1 MINVFSSVGTNDLH
15 IAVKRN
21 SACEHPPQSVFLE
34 VEGVFAGAI
43 KLLLKVVCGV
53 GKVVRHNNVWDL
65 QRSVLKT
72 PQECLFGS
80 GTRLHT
86 PHNMRFVY
94 LLIAVTGALGSP
106 TDQSNRHG
114 NTLRYGAP
122 ESVGMQSS
130 PLRQMV
136 ANLTAYTRP
145 ANYGAPTHSVI
156 HPVEPGSAT
165 LVAHDSTIVSAFA
178 VGKRNLYADVNG
190 TYLPPGKQED
200 ATVDTI
206 YDMASLTKLFTTV
219 AALRQLDTGKLSLN
233 ATVSSYIPE
242 FAVNGK
248 EDITILQLLTHT
260 SGFDADPVPSLFSSN
275 YTTYAERI
283 NAIITQKII
292 NPPGSTFLY
301 SDLNF
306 MTMAIVL
313 ENFTRIPIDA
323 QIYQYT
329 IPLGMTKTFF
339 NRGNIEGRRFP
350 FYRDMATQEF
360 QIDVLGPEEPQRPQP
375 VRGTVHDENAWALN
389 GVSGHAGLF
398 STVGDTAKFC
408 QMILNNGTYGGH
420 RILSHESVDLIFE
433 NFNTRFPGE
442 EHGLGFELNQY
453 YTAGPMASL
462 LTASHTGFTGTSMVI
477 DRGSN
482 SFWLHFSNRVH
493 PDRRWSSN
501 NIVREAVG
509 YWVAKSLGREV
520 AFPA

>member
-1 MINVFSSVGTNDLH
+1 MQVLH
-15 IAVKRN
+15 
-21 SACEHPPQSVFLE
+21 
-34 VEGVFAGAI
+34 
-43 KLLLKVVCGV
+43 LL
-53 GKVVRHNNVWDL
+53 R
-65 QRSVLKT
+65 
-72 PQECLFGS
+72 P
-80 GTRLHT
+80 
-86 PHNMRFVY
+86 
-94 LLIAVTGALGSP
+94 
-106 TDQSNRHG
+106 
-114 NTLRYGAP
+114 NTLRYGSA
-122 ESVGMQSS
+122 ELVGMQSA
-130 PLRQMV
+130 PLKEMV
-136 ANLTAYTRP
+136 ANLTAYTHP
-145 ANYGAPTHSVI
+145 ANYGAPTHNQI
-156 HPVEPGSAT
+156 HPVEPGSVT
-165 LVAHDSTIVSAFA
+165 LVAHDSTIVSEFA

-190 TYLPPGKQED
+190 TYLPESEQED

-206 YDMASLTKLFTTV
+206 YDLASLTKLFTTV
-219 AALRQLDTGKLSLN
+219 AALRQLDTGKLNLN
-233 ATVSSYIPE
+233 ATVASYIPA

-248 EDITILQLLTHT
+248 EEITILQLLTHT

-292 NPPGSTFLY
+292 NPPGNTFLY

-313 ENFTRIPIDA
+313 EKITGLPIDA

-339 NRGNIEGRRFP
+339 NRGNIEGQRFP
-350 FYRDMATQEF
+350 FYHDIATQEF
-360 QIDVLGPEEPQRPQP
+360 QIDVLGPGEPQRPQP
-375 VRGTVHDENAWALN
+375 VRGTVHDENAWALG

-420 RILSHESVDLIFE
+420 RILSHEVVDLIFT
-433 NFNTRFPGE
+433 NFNTKFPGE

-462 LTASHTGFTGTSMVI
+462 LTASHTGFTGTSLVI
-477 DRGSN
+477 DRGTN
-482 SFWLHFSNRVH
+482 SFWLHFANRVH

-509 YWVAKSLGREV
+509 CWVGKSLGKAV
-520 AFPA
+520 TFPT

>member
-1 MINVFSSVGTNDLH
+1 MRRSIDCTLDKHFGPAD
-15 IAVKRN
+15 
-21 SACEHPPQSVFLE
+21 
-34 VEGVFAGAI
+34 
-43 KLLLKVVCGV
+43 KLKSFQGRV
-53 GKVVRHNNVWDL
+53 
-65 QRSVLKT
+65 S
-72 PQECLFGS
+72 GS
-80 GTRLHT
+80 GTVLGT
-86 PHNMRFVY
+86 PGSMHFLY
-94 LLIAVTGALGSP
+94 LSFALTGVLGSP
-106 TDQSNRHG
+106 TGQPNHHA
-114 NTLRYGAP
+114 NTLRYGSP
-122 ESVGMQSS
+122 ELVGMRAL
-130 PLRQMV
+130 PLKHMV
-136 ANLTAYTRP
+136 ANLTAYTHP
-145 ANYGAPTHSVI
+145 ANYGAPTHNLI

-165 LVAHDSTIVSAFA
+165 LVAHESTIVCAFA
-178 VGKRNLYADVNG
+178 VGKRNLYADING
-190 TYLPPGKQED
+190 TYLPADEQED

-233 ATVSSYIPE
+233 ATVSSYIPA

-260 SGFDADPVPSLFSSN
+260 SGFNADPVPSLYSSN
-275 YTTYAERI
+275 YTTYAEKI

-313 ENFTRIPIDA
+313 ERITKLPLDA

-350 FYRDMATQEF
+350 FYRYMASQEF
-360 QIDVLGPEEPQRPQP
+360 QIDVLGSEEPQRPQP
-375 VRGTVHDENAWALN
+375 VRGTVHDENAWALS

-420 RILSHESVDLIFE
+420 RVLSHEVVDLIFK
-433 NFNTRFPGE
+433 NFNTEFPGE

-509 YWVAKSLGREV
+509 YWVAKSLGRDV

>member
-1 MINVFSSVGTNDLH
+1 MQVI
-15 IAVKRN
+15 
-21 SACEHPPQSVFLE
+21 FLF
-34 VEGVFAGAI
+34 FA
-43 KLLLKVVCGV
+43 L
-53 GKVVRHNNVWDL
+53 
-65 QRSVLKT
+65 
-72 PQECLFGS
+72 
-80 GTRLHT
+80 
-86 PHNMRFVY
+86 
-94 LLIAVTGALGSP
+94 TGALGSP
-106 TDQSNRHG
+106 TGTSDRHG
-114 NTLRYGAP
+114 NTLRYGSP
-122 ESVGMQSS
+122 ESVEMQST
-130 PLRQMV
+130 PLKQMV
-136 ANLTAYTRP
+136 ANLTAYTHP
-145 ANYGAPTHSVI
+145 ANYGAPTHNQI

-165 LVAHDSTIVSAFA
+165 LVGHDSVIVSEFA
-178 VGKRNLYADVNG
+178 VAKRNLYADVNG
-190 TYLPPGKQED
+190 TFLPNDEQED

-233 ATVSSYIPE
+233 ATVASYIPT

-248 EDITILQLLTHT
+248 AEITILQLLTHT
-260 SGFDADPVPSLFSSN
+260 SGFDADPSPSLFSSD

-313 ENFTRIPIDA
+313 KKITKLPIDA
-323 QIYQYT
+323 QIYEYT

-350 FYRDMATQEF
+350 FYQDIAPQEF
-360 QIDVLGPEEPQRPQP
+360 QIDVLGPGEPQRPQP

-408 QMILNNGTYGGH
+408 QMILNNGTYGRH
-420 RILSHESVDLIFE
+420 RILSPEVVDLIFT
-433 NFNTRFPGE
+433 NFNTKFPGN

-462 LTASHTGFTGTSMVI
+462 LTASHTGFTGTSLVI

-509 YWVAKSLGREV
+509 YWVAKSLGRDV
-520 AFPA
+520 TFPV

>member
-1 MINVFSSVGTNDLH
+1 MRRCISSARDTGGLQ
-15 IAVKRN
+15 K
-21 SACEHPPQSVFLE
+21 PPANMQ
-34 VEGVFAGAI
+34 
-43 KLLLKVVCGV
+43 
-53 GKVVRHNNVWDL
+53 
-65 QRSVLKT
+65 VLYV
-72 PQECLFGS
+72 LFGL
-80 GTRLHT
+80 TEAL
-86 PHNMRFVY
+86 
-94 LLIAVTGALGSP
+94 GALNL
-106 TDQSNRHG
+106 QSGHHTRP
-114 NTLRYGAP
+114 NTLRYGSA
-122 ESVGMQSS
+122 ESIGMQSV
-130 PLRQMV
+130 PLKAMV

-145 ANYGAPTHSVI
+145 GNYGAPTHNQI
-156 HPVEPGSAT
+156 HPVEPGSVT
-165 LVAHDSTIVSAFA
+165 LVAHDSTIVSEFA

-190 TYLPPGKQED
+190 TYLPESEQED

-219 AALRQLDTGKLSLN
+219 AALRQLDTKKLRLN
-233 ATVSSYIPE
+233 ATVASYIPA

-248 EDITILQLLTHT
+248 EEITILQLLTHT

-275 YTTYAERI
+275 YTTYSERI
-283 NAIITQKII
+283 HAIITQKII

-313 ENFTRIPIDA
+313 EKITGLPIDT

-339 NRGNIEGRRFP
+339 NRGNIEGPKLP
-350 FYRDMATQEF
+350 FYHDMATQEF

-375 VRGTVHDENAWALN
+375 VRGTVHDENAWALG

-420 RILSHESVDLIFE
+420 RILSHEVVDLIFT
-433 NFNTRFPGE
+433 NFNTKFPGE

-462 LTASHTGFTGTSMVI
+462 LTASHTGFTGTSLVI

-482 SFWLHFSNRVH
+482 SFWLHFANRVH

-509 YWVAKSLGREV
+509 YWVGRSLGKAV
-520 AFPA
+520 VFPT